1 MGVCVVGRQ
10 YGGLSRDHW
19 FSMLDRPRKAVA
31 QWHPLSDHVP
41 LVSCTASTTTGLGTN
56 NSSQPSV
63 DTPST
68 PTHQLTRLTAVH
80 ALVWALRRSDQK
92 VVKKLAERFSEVAG
106 RNLTKLEM
114 DAKKYPFRTR
124 LFYNFEKLPRF
135 CTKAA
140 YRRAASEKK
149 VNM

>member
-1 MGVCVVGRQ
+1 LLYSCGGADLMGVCVVGRQ

-68 PTHQLTRLTAVH
+68 PTH
-80 ALVWALRRSDQK
+80 
-92 VVKKLAERFSEVAG
+92 
-106 RNLTKLEM
+106 
-114 DAKKYPFRTR
+114 
-124 LFYNFEKLPRF
+124 
-135 CTKAA
+135 
-140 YRRAASEKK
+140 
-149 VNM
+149 